1 MPAESYAVIRSAA
14 APVRV
19 VMAVASMVPEVLPS
33 RVLRTAAVRE
43 VSERV
48 MASSPRLLMP
58 AESYAVLRS
67 AAAPVR
73 VVMAVASMAT
83 VVLPSRVLSAAAS
96 TEVSLMVME

>member
-1 MPAESYAVIRSAA
+1 MIRSAA

-33 RVLRTAAVRE
+33 RVLRTAAVSE

-48 MASSPRLLMP
+48 MASSPRLLIP

-67 AAAPVR
+67 AAAPVS
-73 VVMAVASMAT
+73 VVTAVASM
-83 VVLPSRVLSAAAS
+83 VPEVLPSRVLRTAAVR
-96 TEVSLMVME
+96 EVSGG